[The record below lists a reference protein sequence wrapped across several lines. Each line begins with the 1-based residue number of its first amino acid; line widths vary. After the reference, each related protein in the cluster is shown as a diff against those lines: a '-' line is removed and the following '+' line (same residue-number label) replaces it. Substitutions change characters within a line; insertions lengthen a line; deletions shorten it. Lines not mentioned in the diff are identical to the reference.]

1 MNRKYERMD
10 NMNISYVK
18 ESDFKDYDGVIF
30 PVYEDSLGM
39 AHETLAIPFS
49 PLKEK
54 ELFEGK
60 KGQVHHITSM
70 GEASFRDIVLIGLGK
85 AEEVTGH
92 ILRNAIADGF
102 KTLKAKKVSTMGVF
116 LDEVSDGL
124 TCSYAIARNSVE
136 AIVMADYAFDTYKTK
151 EKKTYLEDVTLV
163 FDGVDDEFEA
173 AFTEGKIIAEAN
185 LLTREL
191 VNEPANKMY
200 PEVLA
205 NRVVE
210 LGQSKGFE
218 VEIFDRQAIEEMG
231 MQAYMAVAK
240 ASSEAPKFIVM
251 RYKGSESEKT
261 LGLVG
266 KGLTYDS
273 GGLSIKPTSG
283 MVAMKSDMGGAA
295 AVIGAM
301 SAIAENK
308 LDVNVV
314 AVVAACENMIAGN
327 SYKPGDIIGSMGGKN
342 IFIGNT
348 DAEGRLTL
356 IDAMHYIVTKE
367 NVDAVVDIATLTGA
381 AIHCLGHVATV
392 AISNEDSFY
401 NMVDSSFNKAGEKIW
416 RMPIFDEYKELI
428 KHEDA
433 DLTNTAGS
441 PGTITAGMFIGE
453 FNGDLPWV
461 HLDIA
466 GSSWTSKA
474 KHYTSK
480 GGTGVGARSLYYLAK
495 NYGKENA

>member
-1 MNRKYERMD
+1 MKIN
-10 NMNISYVK
+10 YVK
-18 ESDFKDYDGVIF
+18 QSEFKAHNGLILPIYENLENKYD
-30 PVYEDSLGM
+30 
-39 AHETLAIPFS
+39 TLNIPFET
-49 PLKEK
+49 LKEK
-54 ELFEGK
+54 EVFEGK
-60 KGQVHHITSM
+60 KGQTYHLTLVVD
-70 GEASFRDIVLIGLGK
+70 GDLKDVVLMGLGK
-85 AEEVTGH
+85 EADLTGH
-92 ILRNAIADGF
+92 VLRQTVADAY
-102 KTLKAKKVSTMGVF
+102 KLLKGKHVKQIGVY
-116 LDEVSDGL
+116 LDAVKAGL
-124 TCSYAIARNSVE
+124 TCHYAIGRNTVE
-136 AIVMADYAFDTYKTK
+136 GIVMADYVFDTYKTK
-151 EKKTYLEDVTLV
+151 EKKTYLEDIVLV
-163 FDGVDDEFEA
+163 FDGIDDDFETA
-173 AFTEGKIIAEAN
+173 VEEGQIIGRAN

-200 PEVLA
+200 PAVLA
-205 NRVVE
+205 ERVQA
-210 LGQSKGFE
+210 LGKEKGFE
-218 VEIFDRQAIEEMG
+218 VEVFEQEKIEEMG
-231 MQAYMAVAK
+231 MEAYLSVAK
-240 ASSEAPKFIVM
+240 ASAEPPKFIVM
-251 RYKGSESEKT
+251 RYKGSDSEKT

-283 MVAMKSDMGGAA
+283 MVTMKSDMGGAA

-301 SAIAENK
+301 AAIAENK

-327 SYKPGDIIGSMGGKN
+327 SYRPGDIIGSMGGKT

-356 IDAMHYIVTKE
+356 IDAMHYIVTEEK
-367 NVDAVVDIATLTGA
+367 VDAVVDIATLTGA
-381 AIHCLGHVATV
+381 AIHCLGTVATV
-392 AISNEDSFY
+392 AISNEDAFY
-401 NMVDSSFNKAGEKIW
+401 GMVDHSFNKAGEKIW

-428 KHEDA
+428 KHEEA

-466 GSSWTSKA
+466 GSSWTKTA

-495 NYGKENA
+495 AYGKEN

>member
-1 MNRKYERMD
+1 
-10 NMNISYVK
+10 MNIKYLN
-18 ESDFKDYDGVIF
+18 ESNFKDYDGVIF
-30 PVYEDSLGM
+30 PVYEESLGV
-39 AHETLAIPFS
+39 AHESLAIPFS
-49 PLKEK
+49 QLKEK

-60 KGQVHHITSM
+60 KDQVHHVTIM
-70 GEASFRDIVLIGLGK
+70 GDKAFKDVVLVGLGK
-85 AEEVTGH
+85 TKDVTGH
-92 ILRNAIADGF
+92 VLRNAIADGF
-102 KTLKAKKVSTMGVF
+102 KVLKTKKVSSMGIF
-116 LDEVSDGL
+116 LDNVSEGL
-124 TCSYAIARNSVE
+124 TCSYAIARNTVE
-136 AIVMADYAFDTYKTK
+136 AVVMANYTFDTYKSK
-151 EKKTYLEDVTLV
+151 EKKTFLEEVTLS
-163 FDGVDDEFEA
+163 FESIDDEFIE

-205 NRVVE
+205 NRVIE
-210 LGQSKGFE
+210 LGKAKGFE
-218 VEIFDRQAIEEMG
+218 VEVFEQEAIEAMG
-231 MQAYMAVAK
+231 MEAYMSVAM
-240 ASSEAPKFIVM
+240 ASDKAPKFIVM
-251 RYKGSESEKT
+251 RYKGSDSEKT

-273 GGLSIKPTSG
+273 GGLSIKSTGG
-283 MVAMKSDMGGAA
+283 MVTMKSDMGGAA

-308 LDVNVV
+308 VKTNVV

-381 AIHCLGHVATV
+381 AIHCLGTVATV
-392 AISNEDSFY
+392 AISNEDKFY
-401 NMVDSSFNKAGEKIW
+401 GMVDHSFNKAGEKIW
-416 RMPIFDEYKELI
+416 RMPIFDEYKEMI

-441 PGTITAGMFIGE
+441 PGTITAGLFIGE

-495 NYGKENA
+495 SYGKENA

>member
-1 MNRKYERMD
+1 MKKLF
-10 NMNISYVK
+10 VK
-18 ESDFKDYDGVIF
+18 ES
-30 PVYEDSLGM
+30 
-39 AHETLAIPFS
+39 T
-49 PLKEK
+49 LKEFDGLILPFYEEHLETQLAVSLPLEGLKSK

-60 KGQVHHITSM
+60 KNQVYHMTARV
-70 GEASFRDIVLIGLGK
+70 EEELKDIVLIGLGK
-85 AEEVTGH
+85 SQEVTGDV
-92 ILRNAIADGF
+92 LRKSMAEGYKLLKTKNIAN
-102 KTLKAKKVSTMGVF
+102 MGVF
-116 LDEVSDGL
+116 LDGVSPGL
-124 TCSYAIARNSVE
+124 SCSYAISRNTIE
-136 AIVMADYAFDTYKTK
+136 AIVMADYIFDCYKTK
-151 EKKTYLEDVTLV
+151 EKKTYLEAVTLV
-163 FDGVDDEFEA
+163 YKSIDNEFEM
-173 AFTEGKIIAEAN
+173 AFKEGLIIAEAN

-191 VNEPANKMY
+191 VNEPANELY

-205 NRVVE
+205 NKVLA
-210 LGQSKGFE
+210 LGRDKGFE
-218 VEIFDRQAIEEMG
+218 VEILDQEAIRELG
-231 MQAYMAVAK
+231 MQAYLSVAQ
-240 ASSEAPKFIVM
+240 ASDKPPKFIIM
-251 RYKGSESEKT
+251 RYKGSDSQKT

-266 KGLTYDS
+266 KGLTYDA
-273 GGLSIKPTSG
+273 GGLSIKSTSG
-283 MVAMKSDMGGAA
+283 MVTMKSDMGGAA

-308 LDVNVV
+308 LETNVV

-327 SYKPGDIIGSMGGKN
+327 SYKPGDIIGSMGGKT

-392 AISNEDSFY
+392 AISNEDEFY
-401 NMVDSSFNKAGEKIW
+401 DLVDKSFNKAGEKIW
-416 RMPIFDEYKELI
+416 RMPIFEEYKELI
-428 KHEDA
+428 KHSDA

-441 PGTITAGMFIGE
+441 PGTITAGIFIGE

-474 KHYTSK
+474 KNYTSK

-495 NYGKENA
+495 AYDAI